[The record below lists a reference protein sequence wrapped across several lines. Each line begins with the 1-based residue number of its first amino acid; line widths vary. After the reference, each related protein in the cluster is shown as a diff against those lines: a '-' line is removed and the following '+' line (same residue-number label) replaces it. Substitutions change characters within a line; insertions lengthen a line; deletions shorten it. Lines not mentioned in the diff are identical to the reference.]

1 MNSNPTS
8 LQWIDTPDTL
18 LACAQDL
25 LQQPSI
31 AVDTESNSL
40 HAYKEQVCLIQ
51 FSTDTCDYLV
61 DPLALSD
68 LTPLGRVFSSP
79 KIEKIFHACEYDVIC
94 LKRDFGFK
102 FQNMFDTMIASRIL
116 GIHEIGLNSLLNSE
130 FGIELDKKLQK
141 ADWAKR
147 PLPDDY
153 REYARMDTHYLQ
165 DLRDRLAARILAKGL
180 MDLAQEEFQRMTR
193 VEANEPSTLENQLW
207 HVSGARDLTSRQAAI
222 LFELLKWRESKA
234 KELKRP
240 SFKVIDAETL
250 LEIAFTQSSSSS
262 SLILR
267 AHLSERQVERFGPEI
282 IHAVELGQKRPP
294 MRCPANSKPDQVLRN
309 RVDRLK
315 EFRKSAAAEMKVESD
330 IILPRDLLYQLAEN
344 PPSDW
349 QDFEARMGL
358 YPWRLEHFGEQI
370 FKAIQPKQIA
380 REA

>member
-1 MNSNPTS
+1 MIAPPMKANVQRVLVRDMRPLCGLEFQATVEPAGYEAADDGADRDEHDPVVQRV
-8 LQWIDTPDTL
+8 LI
-18 LACAQDL
+18 AAGH
-25 LQQPSI
+25 LQQVGH
-31 AVDTESNSL
+31 AVDVT
-40 HAYKEQVCLIQ
+40 
-51 FSTDTCDYLV
+51 
-61 DPLALSD
+61 
-68 LTPLGRVFSSP
+68 R
-79 KIEKIFHACEYDVIC
+79 
-94 LKRDFGFK
+94 RD
-102 FQNMFDTMIASRIL
+102 DI
-116 GIHEIGLNSLLNSE
+116 
-130 FGIELDKKLQK
+130 
-141 ADWAKR
+141 
-147 PLPDDY
+147 
-153 REYARMDTHYLQ
+153 
-165 DLRDRLAARILAKGL
+165 LRDRLAARILAKGL